1 MKAMVQMFGWK
12 NKQDPST
19 CRHDAFTKEKNV
31 AAEEILGKSE

>member
-1 MKAMVQMFGWK
+1 MKAMVQMFGWE

-19 CRHDAFTKEKNV
+19 CRNDAFTKEKNV